1 MQISGAKHVQAL
13 LDTKAHQHKEDV
25 AKFKK
30 DYPTK
35 QPGVNVKGASWKTYS
50 RQKGQSEAFRQ
61 GYVEINWSG

>member
-13 LDTKAHQHKEDV
+13 LDTKAYQHKEDV

-35 QPGVNVKGASWKTYS
+35 QPGENVKGKGWKSYS
-50 RQKGQSEAFRQ
+50 KIKYPSETFRQ
-61 GYVEINWSG
+61 GYDEIDWS